1 MSDATSLE
9 TLQQLDLD
17 IMRARKRLDEL
28 PEKRA
33 ILETRQKMKEVAA
46 LAERAGLLVH
56 KLELDLKVKQDEIAS
71 LTERI
76 DSEQSKVMET
86 SDHRQA
92 QSISREMDG
101 FRRRRDKVE
110 MESLQEMERIDSA
123 KGKVSQ
129 VEDAAAKFADREK
142 ALIARYKEVGGVL
155 QGEIAALEKRRAETA
170 ATVSE
175 TLLKRYEAIAADKG
189 GIGLGKLEGDTC
201 TACRVTLPA
210 ARVDALKH
218 SDELGVCPN
227 CRRLIIVVGEES

>member
-33 ILETRQKMKEVAA
+33 ILETRQKIKEVASLGEKA
-46 LAERAGLLVH
+46 RLLVH
-56 KLELDLKVKQDEIAS
+56 KLELDLKAKQDEIAS

-123 KGKVSQ
+123 KGKAAQ
-129 VEDAAAKFADREK
+129 VHDAADKLAEREQ
-142 ALIARYKEVGGVL
+142 ALIARYQEVGGVL
-155 QGEIAALEKRRAETA
+155 QGEIAELVKRRADVA
-170 ATVSE
+170 VTVSDA
-175 TLLKRYEAIAADKG
+175 LLKRYESIAADKG
-189 GIGLGKLEGDTC
+189 GVGLGRLEGDAC

-210 ARVDALKH
+210 ARVDALRH
-218 SDELGVCPN
+218 ADEIGVCPN
-227 CRRLIIVVGEES
+227 CRRLIIVSDEGR